1 MHRFVEKVEFERQAL
16 RVVNSSLGSP
26 QLHGLSEIAIF
37 AWEAVDR
44 SARGAV
50 AKKLLRVSA
59 LMLSL
64 CERSG
69 GRLEAEYAVAQ
80 DEVTAALA
88 ELSSFVA
95 QLTEAAAQDTPRP
108 GR

>member
-1 MHRFVEKVEFERQAL
+1 VHKFVEKVELERQAL

-37 AWEAVDR
+37 AWEAADR

-50 AKKLLRVSA
+50 AKKLVRVSA

-88 ELSSFVA
+88 ELSSLVA
-95 QLTEAAAQDTPRP
+95 QLTEASAQDTPLP

>member
-1 MHRFVEKVEFERQAL
+1 VHRFVEKVELERQVL

-26 QLHGLSEIAIF
+26 QLPGLSEIAIF
-37 AWEAVDR
+37 AWEAADR

-50 AKKLLRVSA
+50 AKKLLRLSA

-80 DEVTAALA
+80 DEVIAALA

-95 QLTEAAAQDTPRP
+95 QLTEAAAQHTPRL